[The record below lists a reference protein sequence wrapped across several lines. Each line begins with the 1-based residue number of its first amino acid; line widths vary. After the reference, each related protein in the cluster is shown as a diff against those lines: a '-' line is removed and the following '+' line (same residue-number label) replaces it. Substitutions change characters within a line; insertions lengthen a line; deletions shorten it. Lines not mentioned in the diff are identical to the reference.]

1 MSRIISIGTALPA
14 YCHRQQDILQFML
27 NAYQPEADDRR
38 KISLLY
44 ERSGIETRYAVIP
57 DYSVS
62 IEERQFYPK
71 TLDMEPFPTLEQRMD
86 LYHRHATDLSIVAI
100 EQCID
105 DHTKLSD
112 ITWLITVS
120 CTGLSAPGLDIS
132 IMQKLGLSPN
142 IKRSSVNFM
151 GCYAAIHALKM
162 ADNICKASQNEKVLV
177 VCTELCTIHFQ
188 KAADMDSITSG
199 LLFADGAA
207 AALVESNSFSSEG
220 IGIGTFYSEVALNG
234 QDDMAW
240 NLSGKGFLM
249 RLSSYIPQLLKAGI
263 GSLLNNAL
271 AYGGQM
277 RESIT
282 HWAIHPG
289 GKRILETIESELKL
303 PEDALATSFDVLR
316 KYGNMSSPTIL
327 FVLKELMERLN
338 GANDKIFTA
347 AFGPGLTMETLIL
360 EK

>member
-1 MSRIISIGTALPA
+1 MPPF
-14 YCHRQQDILQFML
+14 CHKQQDILQFML

-38 KISLLY
+38 KITLLY

-57 DYSVS
+57 DYSTPV
-62 IEERQFYPK
+62 EERQFYAK
-71 TLDMEPFPTLEQRMD
+71 TLDMEPFPSLEARME
-86 LYHRHATDLSIVAI
+86 LYHKHATDLSILAI
-100 EQCID
+100 KDCITEYID
-105 DHTKLSD
+105 PKE

-132 IMQKLGLSPN
+132 IMQKLQLSSN
-142 IKRSSVNFM
+142 IKRSSINFM

-162 ADNICKASQNEKVLV
+162 ADNICRASKNEKVLV

-188 KAADMDSITSG
+188 KASDMDSIASG

-207 AALVESNSFSSEG
+207 AVLVTSDNVGLEG
-220 IGIGTFYSEVALNG
+220 VNIGNFYSEVALQG
-234 QDDMAW
+234 QEDMAW

-249 RLSSYIPQLLKAGI
+249 RLSSYIPQLLQAGI
-263 GSLLNNAL
+263 TPLLSNAL
-271 AYGGQM
+271 EAAGHS
-277 RESIT
+277 RKSIT

-289 GKRILETIESELKL
+289 GKKILEAIQGELKL
-303 PEDALATSFDVLR
+303 QREDLKISFDVLK

-327 FVLKELMERLN
+327 FVLKEMFEQLEGDN
-338 GANDKIFTA
+338 NKIFAA